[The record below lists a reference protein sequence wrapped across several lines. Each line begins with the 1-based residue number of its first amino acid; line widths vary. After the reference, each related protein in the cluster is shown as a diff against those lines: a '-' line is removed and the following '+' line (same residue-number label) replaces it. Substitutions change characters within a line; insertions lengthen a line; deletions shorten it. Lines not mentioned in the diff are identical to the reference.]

1 MGDDLKLAASLGYLL
16 LPVTSGGVSVEGAV
30 IRYEIGMSRDE
41 RIPLVLRLLT
51 GEARKK
57 RIARVE

>member
-1 MGDDLKLAASLGYLL
+1 MGSDLKLAASIGYFL
-16 LPVTSGGVSVEGAV
+16 LPTFGGGVTLSGVV
-30 IRYEIGMSRDE
+30 LRYDSAIPEPE

-57 RIARVE
+57 RIRLYE